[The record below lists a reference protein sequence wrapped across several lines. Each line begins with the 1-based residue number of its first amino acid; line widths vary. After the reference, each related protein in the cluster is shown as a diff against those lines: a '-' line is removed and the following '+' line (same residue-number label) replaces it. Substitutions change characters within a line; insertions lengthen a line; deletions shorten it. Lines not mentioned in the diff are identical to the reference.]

1 MRRFVVLFVV
11 AAAVLGVTG
20 CSSSGSSKSSSTTTT
35 VAPRPAGSGGSGAST
50 ANGLSA
56 YLKCL
61 GQHGVNVKKVAAA
74 KASGGAG
81 KALKNDPNY
90 AKAQPLCKQLLAS

>member
-1 MRRFVVLFVV
+1 MRRFVVSLVV
-11 AAAVLGVTG
+11 GAAVLGLTG
-20 CSSSGSSKSSSTTTT
+20 CGSSGSSKSSATTTT
-35 VAPRPAGSGGSGAST
+35 VAVRPAGSGGSGASS

-61 GQHGVNVKKVAAA
+61 GQHGVNVKKVVAA

-81 KALKNDPNY
+81 KALKKDPNY
-90 AKAQPLCKQLLAS
+90 AKAQPLCKQQLGS

>member
-1 MRRFVVLFVV
+1 MRRFVVLFV
-11 AAAVLGVTG
+11 AGAAVLGITG
-20 CSSSGSSKSSSTTTT
+20 CSSSGSSKASSTTTT
-35 VAPRPAGSGGSGAST
+35 VSVQRPGSGGSGASN
-50 ANGLSA
+50 AKGLSA

-81 KALKNDPNY
+81 KALKNDPHY
-90 AKAQPLCKQLLAS
+90 AKAQPLCKQFLAS

>member
-1 MRRFVVLFVV
+1 MRRFVVLFV
-11 AAAVLGVTG
+11 AGAAVLGVAG

-35 VAPRPAGSGGSGAST
+35 VAVRPAGSGGSGAA

-81 KALKNDPNY
+81 KALKNDPHY
-90 AKAQPLCKQLLAS
+90 AKAQPLCKQFLAS